1 MKKFLMVL
9 LAVLLVP
16 ALCSAKVG
24 SNGYLSTGYVYH
36 YIYSTENFEGNGI
49 KMEAR
54 FQHTEDTTVRTVSK
68 TRRGSLVSF
77 RPTGYRYNAEIKIYG
92 FENPDEIQQLPTLDI
107 SVDDQPIYK
116 ATVNGM
122 YDRKEKKQKLYYR
135 YNQSKKIYEIHFALG
150 ASSLATGEDTLLK
163 FNKDSKITLIL
174 HKENGEEY
182 RIEIPSEIVEEWHAV
197 SQVDFNSTDREA
209 LRKKKFKLD
218 KHEEDKMDTIINQM

>member
-1 MKKFLMVL
+1 MKKFLMALLIVL
-9 LAVLLVP
+9 LMP

-24 SNGYLSTGYVYH
+24 SDGYLSTSYVYH
-36 YIYSTENFEGNGI
+36 YIYSTEKFESNGI

-54 FQHTEDTTVRTVSK
+54 FQHTEDTTVRTVNK
-68 TRRGSLVSF
+68 TRRGSLVAF
-77 RPTGYRYNAEIKIYG
+77 RPTGYRYSAEIKIYD
-92 FENPDEIQQLPTLDI
+92 FENPDEVQQLPTLDI

-122 YDRKEKKQKLYYR
+122 YDRKEKTQKPYYK
-135 YNQSKKIYEIHFALG
+135 YNQSKKIYEIRFALG
-150 ASSLATGEDTLLK
+150 ESSLTTGEDTLLK

-182 RIEIPSEIVEEWHAV
+182 RLEIPSEIVEEWHAV
-197 SQVDFNSTDREA
+197 SQVNFNSTDRET

-218 KHEEDKMDTIINQM
+218 KHEEDKMDAMINQM